1 MKKSLK
7 NTFTDQQRLEYYAQK
22 IHDSGIDITVDE
34 RDWTLIAY
42 ACASQGEAGRAPYHQ
57 ISSLFPEYNYEE
69 CDRHFTYCLNTSK
82 NCISIGTIVE
92 FARRNGIDVS
102 LPKGRPSKTAEQKT
116 EEEKNRFEEIRKW
129 LEERFEFR
137 HNTITEQ
144 TEVRAKSQDAEWK
157 EMDDRQLNSLL
168 TELHADNVHVS
179 KANLET
185 YICSEMI
192 SPAYN
197 PVVEFAKSL
206 PAWKPKHKDYIA
218 DMFGHLGMAP
228 DDDREFL
235 LQMAKRWYVWMVAVA
250 TDRETKNE
258 LMLILAGEKENTGKT
273 FFVLQFLPKA
283 MRRYI
288 HNLTQLS
295 NFKDKDEVLALS
307 RNIVYLV
314 DEIKVSLSMLN
325 KLKNYVGGAS
335 ASTTTERSPYG
346 HFAIRRRVH
355 ASWIATTNEQVFLPD
370 STGDRRFVVLPI
382 IERGKDYKTINQERA
397 FAQAYYLVTHPKAFP
412 LEITPEETEKLK
424 EINQKYVQQDLLTAL
439 IPTILRQPRENEQAQ
454 AVTTG
459 EIIGWLT
466 SRNGPNRD
474 FTPTKVGVAMTK
486 LGYLGL
492 KTKKGNQYLV
502 VRVFLEDL
510 AKEGKS
516 IANQILGT

>member
-1 MKKSLK
+1 MLQK
-7 NTFTDQQRLEYYAQK
+7 NNYSDLEHLELVARR
-22 IHDSGIDITVDE
+22 IAEGGVDITRE
-34 RDWTLIAY
+34 YQDWIKVTLG
-42 ACASQGEAGRAPYHQ
+42 CASLGEKAREPYHTICSQ
-57 ISSLFPEYNYEE
+57 YPTYRREE
-69 CDRHFTYCLNTSK
+69 CDEKFDNCLRTGRSDVRVATVFQMAK
-82 NCISIGTIVE
+82 D
-92 FARRNGIDVS
+92 AGIDVS
-102 LPKGRPSKTAEQKT
+102 LPKGRRPKTKEQK
-116 EEEKNRFEEIRKW
+116 EEEQKNRFEQISEW
-129 LEERFEFR
+129 LTVHYEFR

-144 TEVRAKSQDAEWK
+144 TEVRAKTPDAEWK

-168 TELHADNVHVS
+168 TELHADKVLVS
-179 KANLET
+179 KTNLET
-185 YICSEMI
+185 YICSERI

-197 PVVEFAKSL
+197 PVVAYAESL
-206 PAWKPKHKDYIA
+206 KPWNPKHKDYIA
-218 DMFGHLGMAP
+218 DMFGHLGMAH

-250 TDRETKNE
+250 MERETKNE

-355 ASWIATTNEQVFLPD
+355 ASWIATTNEQLFLPD

-397 FAQAYYLVTHPKAFP
+397 FAQAYYLATHPKAFP

-424 EINQKYVQQDLLTAL
+424 EINQKYVQQDLLSAL
-439 IPTILRQPRENEQAQ
+439 LPTVLRQPGENEQAQ

-466 SRNGPNRD
+466 SRNGQNRD
-474 FTPTKVGVAMTK
+474 FTPTKVGIAMAK
-486 LGYLGL
+486 LGFVGI
-492 KTKKGNQYLV
+492 KTNKGKQYLV
-502 VRVFLEDL
+502 VRLSAVDLE
-510 AKEGKS
+510 KEGKS